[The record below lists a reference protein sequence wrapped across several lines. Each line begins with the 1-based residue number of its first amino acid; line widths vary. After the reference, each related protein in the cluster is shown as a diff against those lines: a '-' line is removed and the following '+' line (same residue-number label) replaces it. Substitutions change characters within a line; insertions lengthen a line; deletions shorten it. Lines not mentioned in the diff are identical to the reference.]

1 VAVVLFRL
9 GRFVYGRRRAVLAAW
24 LGVLAVAAVAAGA
37 LNAGTNDE
45 FSVPGTQSQRALDL
59 LDRKFPGTGGA
70 DARIVFAAPPGRT
83 LADPKYLK
91 VIIPTIA
98 RARRVPQTVG
108 GAKAFLGSV
117 ETSPDKK
124 VAFAD
129 LAFSVP
135 VPQISDATKAA
146 LERVAGPARKAGLQ
160 VDYSGGVIST
170 TENGGGNADVIGL
183 LVAFVVLAITFSAI
197 LAAGLP
203 LVTALLGV
211 SIGLLAI
218 TAATGLVTL
227 NSSAPTLALMLGLA
241 VGIDYALFIVSR
253 CRQHLDEGLPPD
265 EAVPRAIATAGSAVA
280 FAGTT
285 VVIAL
290 LGLSVVGIPFLTA
303 MGLAAAATV
312 IVAVLIALTLL
323 PALLGFA
330 GTRVAKQRRAL
341 PPVTRGHRWGAFV
354 NRRPLPIL
362 VAVLALFVVVA
373 LPVIHLR
380 QGLPDDR
387 SAPKSTT
394 QRRAYDLLTEG
405 FGAGYNGPL
414 TIVVDATGHQGPVAI
429 GKEASHLLGKE
440 PGVAAVS
447 PAIAN
452 PSGNIS
458 IIEVTPKTSPTS
470 PATQD
475 LVNLIRRQA
484 AKIEQRYHVTTYVTG
499 PTAINIDVSSKLA
512 AALPVFVILIVGLAF
527 LLLVLV
533 FRSLLVP
540 LTAVVGFLLTIGA
553 ALGAATFVFQNGN
566 GLSLLGIDTAGP
578 VVSFLPVLIV
588 AILFGLAMDYEVFL
602 VSRMREAH
610 SRGEPA
616 SEATVDGFSAS
627 SRVVTAAAI
636 IMISVFTAFVSEP
649 DVVTKSIAFTLAF
662 GVLFDAF
669 VVRMTF
675 VPAVHSL
682 LGERAW
688 WLPAWLKRRLPDVDI
703 EGAGLEPAAPA
714 AEARSPAGG

>member
-1 VAVVLFRL
+1 MAVVLFRL
-9 GRFVYGRRRAVLAAW
+9 GRFVYSRRRAVLAAW
-24 LGVLAVAAVAAGA
+24 LGVLAAAALAAVA

-59 LDRKFPGTGGA
+59 LDQKFPGTGGA
-70 DARIVFAAPPGRT
+70 DARIVFAAPAGQT
-83 LADPKYLK
+83 FGSAHYLH
-91 VIIPTIA
+91 VILPTIA

-108 GAKAFLGSV
+108 GTKAFLASV
-117 ETSPDKK
+117 KVSPDGK
-124 VAFAD
+124 VAYAD
-129 LAFSVP
+129 IAFSVP

-146 LERVAGPARKAGLQ
+146 LERVAEPARKAGLQ

-170 TENGGGNADVIGL
+170 TENGGGNADVVGL

-253 CRQHLDEGLPPD
+253 CRQHLDEGLPPS

-285 VVIAL
+285 VIIAL

-312 IVAVLIALTLL
+312 FVAVLIALTLL

-330 GTRVAKQRRAL
+330 GTRVARQRRAL
-341 PPVTRGHRWGAFV
+341 PPMTLGHRWGSLV
-354 NRRPLPIL
+354 SRHPVPIL
-362 VAVLALFVVVA
+362 LGVLILFLVTA
-373 LPVIHLR
+373 APVLHIR

-394 QRRAYDLLTEG
+394 QRRAYDLLTQG

-414 TIVVDATGHQGPVAI
+414 TIVVDATGQPDPVGI
-429 GKEASHLLGKE
+429 GREASHLLGE
-440 PGVAAVS
+440 VPGVAAAS

-452 PSGNIS
+452 PSGDIS
-458 IIEVTPKTSPTS
+458 IIEVTPKGSPTS
-470 PATQD
+470 LATED
-475 LVNLIRRQA
+475 LVNLIRTQA
-484 AKIEQRYHVTTYVTG
+484 AKVEQRFHVTTYVTG

-512 AALPVFVILIVGLAF
+512 SALPIFLVLIVGLAF

-553 ALGAATFVFQNGN
+553 ALGAATFVFQHGH
-566 GLSLLGIDTAGP
+566 GLSLLGVDAAGP

-616 SEATVDGFSAS
+616 TEATVDGFSAS

-636 IMISVFTAFVSEP
+636 IMISVFTAFISEP

-688 WLPAWLKRRLPDVDI
+688 WLPAGLARRLPNVDI
-703 EGAGLEPAAPA
+703 EGAELEPVGRGP
-714 AEARSPAGG
+714 EATPRA

>member
-1 VAVVLFRL
+1 MAVILFRL
-9 GRFVYGRRRAVLAAW
+9 GRFIYSHRRAVLATW
-24 LGVLAVAAVAAGA
+24 LGVLAAAALAATA
-37 LNAGTNDE
+37 LNAGTSDE

-59 LDRKFPGTGGA
+59 LDQKFPGTGGA
-70 DARIVFAAPPGRT
+70 TAGIVFAAPPGQT
-83 LADPKYLK
+83 LSNPRYLH
-91 VIIPTIA
+91 VILPTIA
-98 RARRVPQTVG
+98 RARGVPQTVG
-108 GAKAFLGSV
+108 GTKAFLGSGKV
-117 ETSPDKK
+117 SRDGK

-146 LERVAGPARKAGLQ
+146 LERVAGPARKAGLE

-170 TENGGGNADVIGL
+170 AETGGGNADVIGL

-197 LAAGLP
+197 LVAGLP

-211 SIGLLAI
+211 SIGLLGL

-227 NSSAPTLALMLGLA
+227 TSTAPTLALMLGLA
-241 VGIDYALFIVSR
+241 VGIDYALFITSR
-253 CRQHLDEGLPPD
+253 CRQHLDEGLPPS
-265 EAVPRAIATAGSAVA
+265 EAVPRAVATAGSAVA

-290 LGLSVVGIPFLTA
+290 LGLSVVGIPFLSA
-303 MGLAAAATV
+303 MGFAAAATV
-312 IVAVLIALTLL
+312 VVAVLIALTLL

-330 GTRVAKQRRAL
+330 GTRVARQRRPL
-341 PPVTRGHRWGAFV
+341 PAITLGHRWGSLV
-354 NRRPLPIL
+354 TRHPLPIL
-362 VAVLALFVVVA
+362 LGVLILFLVIA
-373 LPVIHLR
+373 APVLHIR
-380 QGLPDDR
+380 EGLPDDR
-387 SAPKSTT
+387 SSPTSTT
-394 QRRAYDLLTEG
+394 QRRAYDLLTQG

-414 TIVVDATGHQGPVAI
+414 TIVVDATGKPHPIAI
-429 GKEASHLLGKE
+429 GKAAAGLLGTI
-440 PGVAAVS
+440 PDVAAVTP
-447 PAIAN
+447 PAPN

-458 IIEVTPKTSPTS
+458 IINVTPKSSPTS
-470 PATQD
+470 TETED
-475 LVNLIRRQA
+475 LVNLIRSRA
-484 AKIEQRYHVTTYVTG
+484 AKVEQRFHVTTYVTG
-499 PTAINIDVSSKLA
+499 TTAENIDISSKLA
-512 AALPVFVILIVGLAF
+512 SALPIFLILIVGLAF
-527 LLLVLV
+527 VLLVLV

-553 ALGAATFVFQNGN
+553 ALGAATFVFQHGH
-566 GLSLLGIDTAGP
+566 GLSVLGLDAAGP
-578 VVSFLPVLIV
+578 IVSFLPVLVV

-616 SEATVDGFSAS
+616 SEANVDGFSAS

-636 IMISVFTAFVSEP
+636 IMISVFTAFLSEP

-662 GVLFDAF
+662 GILFDAF

-688 WLPAWLKRRLPDVDI
+688 WLPSGFARRLPNVDI
-703 EGAGLEPAAPA
+703 EGAGLEPVGRGPEAARRA
-714 AEARSPAGG
+714 